1 MGGCNMQIQKLRRWH
16 SLLFLGSD
24 SISSLCLS
32 TLASHPTVTQLEV
45 LSPSLSTPLADT
57 AKRLGLKVSAPAS
70 AHAKMLEWDLLQ
82 PAAEIWSQRFDYL
95 VVASFGHFIPE
106 KLLNHFPRNL
116 NMHPSLLPKYR
127 GASPIQFTIL
137 NKDSIA
143 GVSIIELHPKSFDK
157 GRVLLQ
163 QPLQG
168 IDLARVTYAD
178 LSVLLAKLG
187 GTLLTKAIDEF
198 SSLTPV
204 TQDDAQASKAP
215 KLSPDLGQL
224 KCQESAV
231 QIYTTFRALFGTS
244 IRPFFSFRGSLILP
258 QKMRLATS
266 EEAEIL
272 SKRYPKAIPGSI
284 WVLFPALGKSVK
296 PKSSFIKQ
304 LDPILFIQTGTG
316 WLALTEFVR
325 AGKPL
330 TKSTLTEFQAAF
342 IPQPLYQQI
351 PVLDTGSAV
360 SFT

>member
-1 MGGCNMQIQKLRRWH
+1 MGGCNMQIQKLRRGH

-24 SISSLCLS
+24 QISSLCLS
-32 TLASHPTVTQLEV
+32 ALALHPTVTRLEV

-57 AKRLGLKVSAPAS
+57 AKTLGLKVSAPAS

-82 PAAEIWSQRFDYL
+82 PTAELWSQQFDYL

-137 NKDSIA
+137 NQDSVA

-157 GRVLLQ
+157 GRILLQ
-163 QPLQG
+163 QPLQHV
-168 IDLARVTYAD
+168 DLTRVTYAD

-187 GTLLTKAIDEF
+187 GTMLTKAIEEF
-198 SSLTPV
+198 SSLAPV
-204 TQDDAQASKAP
+204 IQDEGRASKAP
-215 KLSPDLGQL
+215 KLSADLGQL
-224 KCQESAV
+224 KCQDSAI

-244 IRPFFSFRGSLILP
+244 IRPFFTFRGSLILP

-266 EEAEIL
+266 EEITVLKE
-272 SKRYPKAIPGSI
+272 RYPKAVPGSI
-284 WVLFPALGKSVK
+284 WVLFPALGKSLK

-304 LDPILFIQTGTG
+304 IDPVLFIQTGAG

-342 IPQPLYQQI
+342 LPQPLYQQV